1 MAFHPLTSA
10 DDLADAL
17 AASHEEPIVLYK
29 HSATC
34 PLSARAR
41 KELQPIAEGEVPTHE
56 VVVQQARPVSN
67 QISHELGIR
76 HETPQVLIV
85 HNGAAVFDTSHG
97 AVTTAAVQEALQA
110 VADGGYPIA

>member
-10 DDLADAL
+10 DALADAL
-17 AASHEEPIVLYK
+17 AASHDQPVVFYK

-41 KELQPIAEGEVPTHE
+41 RQVQPIAESEVPTYE

-67 QISHELGIR
+67 QISDELDVR

-85 HNGAAVFDTSHG
+85 HNGTVVFNTSHTS
-97 AVTTAAVQEALQA
+97 VTTAAVQDALQA
-110 VADGGYPIA
+110 AAA

>member
-17 AASHEEPIVLYK
+17 AASQDQPIVLYK

-41 KELQPIAEGEVPTHE
+41 RQVQPIAEGAVPTYE

-67 QISHELGIR
+67 QISSELGIR

-85 HNGAAVFDTSHG
+85 HNGTVVFDASHTS
-97 AVTTAAVQEALQA
+97 VTTAAIQEGLQTA
-110 VADGGYPIA
+110 AA

>member
-1 MAFHPLTSA
+1 MTANI
-10 DDLADAL
+10 ADAL
-17 AASHEEPIVLYK
+17 AASQDQPIVLYK

-41 KELQPIAEGEVPTHE
+41 KQLQPIAEGEVPIYE

-67 QISHELGIR
+67 QISDELGIR

-85 HNGAAVFDTSHG
+85 HTGTAVFDASHTR
-97 AVTTAAVQEALQA
+97 VTTEAVQEALQA
-110 VADGGYPIA
+110 APA

>member
-17 AASHEEPIVLYK
+17 ATSHEQPIVLYK

-34 PLSARAR
+34 PLSTRAR
-41 KELQPIAEGEVPTHE
+41 RQVQPVAEGAVPTYE

-67 QISHELGIR
+67 QISSALGVR

-85 HNGAAVFDTSHG
+85 HCGAVVFDASHG
-97 AVTTAAVQEALQA
+97 AVTTTAVQEALQA
-110 VADGGYPIA
+110 AAA

>member
-10 DDLADAL
+10 DDFADAL
-17 AASHEEPIVLYK
+17 AASHDQPIVLYK

-41 KELQPIAEGEVPTHE
+41 REVQPLAAGEVPTYE

-67 QISHELGIR
+67 QISDELGIR

-85 HNGAAVFDTSHG
+85 HNGTVVFDTSHS
-97 AVTTAAVQEALQA
+97 AVTTKAVQEALQA
-110 VADGGYPIA
+110 ATA

>member
-17 AASHEEPIVLYK
+17 AASHEQPIVLYK

-41 KELQPIAEGEVPTHE
+41 GEVQPIAKGAVPTYE
-56 VVVQQARPVSN
+56 IVVQQARPVSN
-67 QISHELGIR
+67 RISNDLGVR

-85 HNGAAVFDTSHG
+85 HNGSVVFDTSHG
-97 AVTTAAVQEALQA
+97 AVTTAAVQEALQTA
-110 VADGGYPIA
+110 AA